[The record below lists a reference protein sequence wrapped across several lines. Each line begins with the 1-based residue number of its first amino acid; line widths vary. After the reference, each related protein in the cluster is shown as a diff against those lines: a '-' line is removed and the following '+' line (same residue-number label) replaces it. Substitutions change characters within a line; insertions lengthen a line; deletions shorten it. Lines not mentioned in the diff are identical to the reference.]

1 MIGSA
6 RELAHSARI
15 LAAITFHFSDTRLAV
30 LTEVLRSLSEYPVEA
45 MHVVIAT
52 NTFNDNELATLRRLC
67 DETVTTG
74 SCSVRSYGDLRHPF
88 DLAWS
93 HKAIIARE
101 FVTENNGRYSHFIY
115 LEDDIRLSFENF
127 SYFVEFREKLRDFG
141 LLPAFIRTEYSASL
155 RGLVAS
161 DAFWPVYIPVQ
172 SYVVVGDWV
181 FVNMPNPYNPCF
193 ILDREL
199 AREYV
204 RSRSFDR
211 DGSLTMCNWGVRER
225 AALGLCLENAPEPYQ
240 TRYVVPVSV
249 RTGMATEVARIS
261 HLPNNYADDPH
272 SPLGKV
278 RMDALFAGAREAV
291 GIARWGAVAQSKQ
304 RHSFGI
310 GKQFRP
316 SEVAAQHPEWGY
328 LYHLVSDHDTI
339 LYIDNA
345 SRQLR
350 HAPFGIAP
358 WNLVLEVPGS
368 DGAWGRL
375 LTAEDAQSELC
386 QASFASLDG
395 EMCVRSGYG
404 EPDYEVIA
412 FVDGTIAIRKD
423 QLYLAA
429 DLDGFARINRRHC
442 HQWERYR
449 LVRADTIEG
458 IGLLR
463 RYSWLSHSDR
473 RIISLED
480 QPIYFER
487 GQTSEA
493 SALAA
498 TMAPGAVE
506 HRRSLAFGPVSIPLV
521 GKDQVISIEQSD
533 RGRRDPPIRID
544 IADGS
549 GGIHGFSRFS
559 PLVHYDIRG
568 DDADY
573 QCLQHSLT
581 SLAER
586 GGYHGPI
593 SIRCDR
599 PREVLIQ
606 YIPQTFRSGLIVAL
620 NSSES
625 ASPVLD
631 TLDPGLGALYRP
643 ILLCGPDT
651 MFESGVAEMLIDAL
665 LDGRVRIVT
674 GYRPGVTVGT

>member
-45 MHVVIAT
+45 MLIVIAT

-74 SCSVRSYGDLRHPF
+74 RCSVRSYGDLRHPF
-88 DLAWS
+88 DLAWC
-93 HKAIIARE
+93 HKAIIARD
-101 FVTENNGRYSHFIY
+101 FVEENNGRYSHFVY

-127 SYFVEFREKLRDFG
+127 SYFVEFRAKLRDFG

-161 DAFWPVYIPVQ
+161 DAFWPVYIPAQ
-172 SYVVVGDWV
+172 SHVVVGDWV
-181 FVNMPNPYNPCF
+181 LVNMPNPYNPCF

-204 RSRSFDR
+204 RSRSFER
-211 DGSLTMCNWGVRER
+211 DESQTVCRWGVRER
-225 AALGLCLENAPEPYQ
+225 AAMGLCLENAPEPYQ

-249 RTGMATEVARIS
+249 RTGMAAEVARIS

-291 GIARWGAVAQSKQ
+291 GIARWGAVAQSRE

-316 SEVAAQHPEWGY
+316 SEVAAQHPEWGD

-339 LYIDNA
+339 LYNDNM
-345 SRQLR
+345 SRHLK

-368 DGAWGRL
+368 GGTWGRL

-395 EMCVRSGYG
+395 EMRVRSGYG

-412 FVDGTIAIRKD
+412 FVDGTIAICKD
-423 QLYLAA
+423 QLYLAP
-429 DLDGFARINRRHC
+429 DLDGFARINRPRC
-442 HQWERYR
+442 HQWEHYR
-449 LVRADTIEG
+449 LVRADTIEA
-458 IGLLR
+458 IALMR

-473 RIISLED
+473 RIVSFED
-480 QPIYFER
+480 QPIYFEC

-498 TMAPGAVE
+498 TLAPGAVE
-506 HRRSLAFGPVSIPLV
+506 HRRRLVFGPAHFPLI
-521 GKDQVISIEQSD
+521 GKDRVVVIEQND
-533 RGRRDPPIRID
+533 RAHQGPPIRMD
-544 IADGS
+544 IADS
-549 GGIHGFSRFS
+549 YKGIHHFSRFS
-559 PLVHYDIRG
+559 PLVHYDIKG
-568 DDADY
+568 SDADY
-573 QCLQHSLT
+573 ECLNRSLK
-581 SLAER
+581 SLAEH
-586 GGYHGPI
+586 GHYHGPI

-599 PREVLIQ
+599 PREVLIG
-606 YIPQTFRSGLIVAL
+606 YIPQVFHSGLIVSITL
-620 NSSES
+620 PECDR
-625 ASPVLD
+625 PDVD
-631 TLDPGLGALYRP
+631 TLDRNLEARYSP
-643 ILLCGPDT
+643 ILICGPD
-651 MFESGVAEMLIDAL
+651 MIFGSRVVEMLINVL
-665 LDGRVRIVT
+665 LDGKTRT
-674 GYRPGVTVGT
+674 FVGSAERAGDA